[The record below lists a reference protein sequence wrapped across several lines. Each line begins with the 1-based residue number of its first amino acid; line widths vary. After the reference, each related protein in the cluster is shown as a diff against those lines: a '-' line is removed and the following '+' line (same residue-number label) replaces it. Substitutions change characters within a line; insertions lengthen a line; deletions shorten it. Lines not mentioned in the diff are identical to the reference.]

1 MPVAGPAWAWS
12 SAMSPRSR
20 SGTAPS
26 PGTRAD
32 LICHSAALCLAR
44 CDRPALLSDYSHR
57 RSSRTPATGR
67 AGSASGLR
75 NSGSTAPGRIRTR
88 RTSADLAS
96 SSCSDRSFPVGTT
109 TPSTTTLR
117 VARRGP
123 ASLRPFIA
131 VWSILGGALPE
142 ENPVITA
149 PLRHMSL
156 AWRLLADIAANAI
169 YGCGSRHYRSVYA
182 VSEHHRPDRIDRRLP
197 PHPAMPTDPFPVLLP
212 FTDAAPPSSRSTRC
226 DSPTNPTPSTGAVQW
241 GHRVQASGIE
251 IDETRYYSNDH
262 PPLHR
267 RRT

>member
-1 MPVAGPAWAWS
+1 MPVIGPAWAWS

-26 PGTRAD
+26 PGTRVD

-57 RSSRTPATGR
+57 RSSRTLATGR

-96 SSCSDRSFPVGTT
+96 SSCSGRSFRLGRRHLRRRP
-109 TPSTTTLR
+109 LR

-123 ASLRPFIA
+123 AGLRPLIGD
-131 VWSILGGALPE
+131 S
-142 ENPVITA
+142 
-149 PLRHMSL
+149 
-156 AWRLLADIAANAI
+156 
-169 YGCGSRHYRSVYA
+169 
-182 VSEHHRPDRIDRRLP
+182 
-197 PHPAMPTDPFPVLLP
+197 HPAMPTDPFPVLLP